1 MASQDTNN
9 SNINFWKKKS
19 IFHDDKD
26 YSHFLNEII
35 WLFFFFFFFNYF
47 FFFLKKN

>member
-1 MASQDTNN
+1 MCQIKKNTYTDKNYIWPHKTQITVTS
-9 SNINFWKKKS
+9 IFEKKKS

-35 WLFFFFFFFNYF
+35 
-47 FFFLKKN
+47 